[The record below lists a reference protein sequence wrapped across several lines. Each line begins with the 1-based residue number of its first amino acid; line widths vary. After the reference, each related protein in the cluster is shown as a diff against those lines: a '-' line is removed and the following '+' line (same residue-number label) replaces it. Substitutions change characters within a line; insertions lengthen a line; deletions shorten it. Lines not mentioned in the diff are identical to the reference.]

1 LTGTVL
7 KLTLLTNNKTIKTGE
22 IMNRLK
28 NYVEQKTK
36 QGIKLK
42 TVLDTLGLTYSQ
54 YGINKVK
61 DNQDLKVGLIILIN
75 KLEENEKKIRE
86 LY

>member
-1 LTGTVL
+1 
-7 KLTLLTNNKTIKTGE
+7 
-22 IMNRLK
+22 MNRLK
-28 NYVEQKTK
+28 SYVEQKTK

-75 KLEENEKKIRE
+75 KIKKKKKKIRE
-86 LY
+86 LC

>member
-1 LTGTVL
+1 MTGTVL